1 MSKTKGSLD
10 EATSQTRITW
20 ASLSST
26 SSPRSTWCRQGFV
39 FILVCICTSN
49 SFVFV
54 FFYCRQKPLPPIWE
68 RTWTEWDRQRL
79 SRLTMQLSKCSA
91 PPPTLPL
98 TRGFEPKPLLTI
110 QLFQLS
116 QNHSLPFNYSKLDQY
131 YFRLFNQG
139 WATWKSLRVLQKD
152 SECYEPDAEHYL
164 GDPWRNTGSAKN
176 KHKQHNH
183 LYMFPSIIGHKP
195 SGIHPGG
202 GLGSGQRLRS
212 GNCHSCLPHL
222 RLPSNCTSHQ
232 VYEFTLHSFLTY
244 QNMSHDLYYLCV
256 GMQWKPSRF
265 YL

>member
-26 SSPRSTWCRQGFV
+26 SSPRSTWCRQGLV
-39 FILVCICTSN
+39 FIMLIGFYLYSEFIRICIFLLQAETFASN
-49 SFVFV
+49 LRENLDRV
-54 FFYCRQKPLPPIWE
+54 RQTEAFKTYNATFQMLSASTNVTFDSRFWTKTTLNHPI
-68 RTWTEWDRQRL
+68 
-79 SRLTMQLSKCSA
+79 
-91 PPPTLPL
+91 
-98 TRGFEPKPLLTI
+98 I
-110 QLFQLS
+110 S
-116 QNHSLPFNYSKLDQY
+116 QNHSSPFNYSKLDQY

-164 GDPWRNTGSAKN
+164 GDPWRNTGSTTN

-183 LYMFPSIIGHKP
+183 LSMFPSIIGHKP

-212 GNCHSCLPHL
+212 GNCHSCLSHL
-222 RLPSNCTSHQ
+222 RLPSNCASHQ
-232 VYEFTLHSFLTY
+232 VYEFTLPLFLNY
-244 QNMSHDLYYLCV
+244 QKYVTWSVCV